1 MTIELLNYRTDG
13 IIMESVKALVN
24 KNFINLF
31 FGQLL
36 THLGDATIQ
45 IILMAILVNSVD
57 KPGGSIAL
65 MLFCFVFPSLI
76 VSVFAGSIVDR
87 YSRKKVMIISSLYRG
102 VILALSLAFYFLLAN
117 ESSFV
122 PMIKIYGVVLSL
134 LIGIG
139 TAFLYPAKMASVP
152 NVVNVQGLKPANA
165 LISGSGTWALTF
177 GALVASTVLMHAGIL
192 NMFYLTCA
200 MYFVA
205 PVFLFFVNLRHDED
219 RAISNFDIIKDI
231 KQTAS
236 FLDKHKKALNMIL
249 LAVVI
254 SLLSATFYNA
264 MNTLATD
271 VYQVSVQGLA
281 KLKWMLGCGTF
292 YGACVMIL
300 FGRRLKTTKTLVAAF
315 LGLFVFLITAAFCTT
330 FFKARL
336 WLGVIG
342 LCASVLKITVDT
354 ILQKVSPNFIR
365 GKIFAFASMLETFVS
380 LVGIG
385 FVSVC
390 ADIIHPLAIFHG
402 IAVLSAVMVVL
413 ILALNKDFR
422 YFVLRITLG
431 QIFKCLFVYK
441 FEGVDNIPK
450 KGKAILAGNH
460 TGHLDPFILQLATK
474 RNLWFVTGPAAFKVP
489 VIRHMLKWFNVLPL
503 NFGVGLEAIESGVT
517 KLKQG
522 EPVIIFPE
530 GKFTSDGNPGR
541 FHRGVAIMA
550 KEADCPIIPFAIR
563 GGFEAWGKFRK
574 NPKLF
579 TTIIIQFGQP
589 ITDLSADEKQIT
601 KELEQR
607 VRFMK
612 RSLDSRAFYKIKDTQ
627 YTNFLDIMKQYSD
640 TYGQTKAVSL
650 KVKDGYEEISYV
662 DLSRRAKKFANYL
675 IENTDIQRKDRIAIL
690 CESRPEFAVGI
701 FASIQTGAIT
711 VPLDVKLTVPEH
723 THILSDCT
731 PKILMCSSHYLDHA
745 IELKNNVP
753 SIQHIYVLDDEERQH
768 PEILSVS
775 KLEADIEKS
784 IGRPRSMDETAL
796 IVYTSG
802 TTGNPKGVMIS
813 FGNIYSQMK
822 DFEKLFKLSKDNT
835 LLSILP
841 LNHLLEL
848 NVGFFG
854 MLFMGAKIVYI
865 KTLNP
870 KELAAAMKEKQITNM
885 IVVPLVAKMLKNS
898 VDKQLKK
905 KPQHVQKIFKI
916 MYAAAKYMPRF
927 VRRIMFK
934 SIIDGLGGKFECFI
948 SGGAPLDVEIA
959 EFFERIGAPAFEGYG
974 LTETSPVI
982 STNRYE
988 AHRIGTVGKPL
999 PSVSVKLSEQ
1009 GELLATGPN
1018 VMQGYYNKPEMTAE
1032 VIDEDGWFHTGDI
1045 AEIDKDGFIKITG
1058 RIKNMIVLGGG
1069 KKIFPEEV
1077 EAVLE
1082 QSPLIKEL
1090 CVLSLKIKSG
1100 NKAGTEEVGVIIVPS
1115 DELAQKSDEEI
1126 QKELEAEVKKLSSA
1140 NLAAYKTPTVVVFRR
1155 EDLPKTSTQKVKRK
1169 DLLAWYEN
1177 SILTNA

>member
-1 MTIELLNYRTDG
+1 
-13 IIMESVKALVN
+13 MEAIKDIFN

-31 FGQLL
+31 LGQLL
-36 THLGDATIQ
+36 THLGDAAIQ

-57 KPGGSIAL
+57 KPGSLIAL

-76 VSVFAGSIVDR
+76 VSIFAGSVVDR
-87 YSRKKVMIISSLYRG
+87 FSRKKIMIYSSLYRG
-102 VILALSLAFYFLLAN
+102 LVLALSIGLYLNFAGNASL
-117 ESSFV
+117 V
-122 PMIKIYGVVLSL
+122 PMIKIYGIVLSL
-134 LIGIG
+134 LIGTG

-152 NVVNVQGLKPANA
+152 NVVDVQGLKAANS

-177 GALVASTVLMHAGIL
+177 GALVASTLLLHIGIL
-192 NMFYLTCA
+192 NMFYMCCA
-200 MYFVA
+200 MYFAA
-205 PVFLFFVNLRHDED
+205 PVFLYFVNLRYDEE
-219 RAISNFDIIKDI
+219 SNSSSFDLMKDI
-231 KQTAS
+231 KQTAA

-249 LAVVI
+249 LAVVVSLI
-254 SLLSATFYNA
+254 SVTFYNA

-281 KLKWMLGCGTF
+281 RLKWMLGCGTF
-292 YGACVMIL
+292 YGACVMML
-300 FGRRLKTTKTLVAAF
+300 FGQRLKTTKTLVTAF
-315 LGLFVFLITAAFCTT
+315 LGLFVFLVTAAFCTT
-330 FFKARL
+330 FFKARI
-336 WLGVIG
+336 WLGAIG

-390 ADIIHPLAIFHG
+390 ADIIQPLAIFHG
-402 IAVLSAVMVVL
+402 IAILSAVMVVL
-413 ILALNKDFR
+413 LLALNKDFR

-431 QIFKCLFVYK
+431 QIFKCLFNYK

-450 KGKAILAGNH
+450 KGKIILAGNH
-460 TGHLDPFILQLATK
+460 TGHLDPFILQMATK
-474 RNLWFVTGPAAFKVP
+474 RNLWFVTGPAAFKIP

-503 NFGVGLEAIESGVT
+503 NFGAGIEAIEAGVN
-517 KLKQG
+517 KLMHG
-522 EPVIIFPE
+522 EAVIIFPE
-530 GKFTSDGNPGR
+530 GKFTADGTPCK
-541 FHRGVAIMA
+541 FHRGASVMA
-550 KEADCPIIPFAIR
+550 KEANCPIVPFAIK
-563 GGFEAWGKFRK
+563 GGFEAWGKIRK

-589 ITDLSADEKQIT
+589 ITDLSGTDKEIT

-612 RSLDSRAFYKIKDTQ
+612 NSLECRAFYKIKDTE

-650 KVKDGYEEISYV
+650 KVKDGYEEISYI
-662 DLSRRAKKFANYL
+662 DLKRRAKKFANYMM
-675 IENTDIQRKDRIAIL
+675 ENADVQRGDRIAML

-711 VPLDVKLTVPEH
+711 VPLDIKLTVPEH
-723 THILSDCT
+723 MHILSDCT
-731 PKILMCSSHYLDHA
+731 PKILLCSSHYLDHA
-745 IELKNNVP
+745 LELKNNVP
-753 SIQHIYVLDDEERQH
+753 SIQQIYVLDDEERQH

-775 KLEADIEKS
+775 KLDADVEKS
-784 IGRPRSMDETAL
+784 FKRARSMDETAL

-822 DFEKLFKLSKDNT
+822 DFEKIFKLSKDNT

-870 KELAAAMKEKQITNM
+870 KELSAAMKDKQITNM

-905 KPQHVQKIFKI
+905 KPEHVQKMFKL

-934 SIIDGLGGKFECFI
+934 SIIDGFGGKFECFI
-948 SGGAPLDVEIA
+948 SGGAPLDAEIA
-959 EFFERIGAPAFEGYG
+959 EFFERIGVPAFEGYG

-988 AHRIGTVGKPL
+988 AHKIGTVGKPL
-999 PSVSVKLSEQ
+999 PSVKVKLSEQ
-1009 GELLATGPN
+1009 GELLASGPN
-1018 VMQGYYNKPEMTAE
+1018 VMQGYYNKPEMTAD
-1032 VIDEDGWFHTGDI
+1032 VIDEEGWFHTGDI

-1115 DELAQKSDEEI
+1115 DELVQKSDEEI

-1140 NLAAYKTPTVVVFRR
+1140 NLASYKTPTVVVFRR

-1169 DLLAWYEN
+1169 DLLAWYEG
-1177 SILTNA
+1177 LQAEKV

>member
-1 MTIELLNYRTDG
+1 MEVIKELF
-13 IIMESVKALVN
+13 N
-24 KNFINLF
+24 KNFVNLF
-31 FGQLL
+31 LGQLL

-45 IILMAILVNSVD
+45 IILMAILMNNIE
-57 KPGGSIAL
+57 KPGSIIAL
-65 MLFCFVFPSLI
+65 MLFCFIFPSLI

-87 YSRKKVMIISSLYRG
+87 FSRKKVMILSSLYRG
-102 VILALSLAFYFLLAN
+102 FILTLSIVFYYLLSHN
-117 ESSFV
+117 SSLM
-122 PMIKIYGVVLSL
+122 PLIKIYGIILSF

-139 TAFLYPAKMASVP
+139 SAFLYPAKMASVP
-152 NVVNVQGLKPANA
+152 NIVEIQALKPANA

-177 GALVASTVLMHAGIL
+177 GGLIAGTMLLHIGIF
-192 NMFYLTCA
+192 NMFCLTCA
-200 MYFVA
+200 MYFAA
-205 PVFLFFVNLRHDED
+205 PLFLQFVSLKHDED
-219 RAISNFDIIKDI
+219 TEPSCFDVIKDI

-236 FLDKHKKALNMIL
+236 FLDKHKKALNMIIF
-249 LAVVI
+249 AVIV
-254 SLLSATFYNA
+254 SLISATFYNA

-292 YGACVMIL
+292 YGACIMIL
-300 FGRRLKTTKTLVAAF
+300 FGKRLKTTNTLVAAF

-336 WLGVIG
+336 WLGAIG

-402 IAVLSAVMVVL
+402 IAVLSAMMAIL
-413 ILALNKDFR
+413 ILAFNRDFR
-422 YFVLRITLG
+422 YFVLRVTLG
-431 QIFKCLFVYK
+431 QIFKCLFFYK
-441 FEGVDNIPK
+441 FEGTDNIPS
-450 KGKAILAGNH
+450 KGKVILAGNH
-460 TGHLDPFILQLATK
+460 TGHLDPLILQMATK

-489 VIRHMLKWFNVLPL
+489 IIRHMLKWFNVLPL
-503 NFGVGLEAIESGVT
+503 NFGEGIEAIESGVN
-517 KLKQG
+517 KLKHG

-550 KEADCPIIPFAIR
+550 KEANCPIVPFAIK
-563 GGFEAWGKFRK
+563 GGFEAWGSFRK

-589 ITDLSADEKQIT
+589 ITDLSSGEKEIT
-601 KELEQR
+601 RELEQR

-612 RSLDSRAFYKIKDTQ
+612 RSLDSRAFYRIKDTV

-640 TYGQTKAVSL
+640 AYGQTKAVSL

-675 IENTDIQRKDRIAIL
+675 IENTDIQRNDRIAIL

-731 PKILMCSSHYLDHA
+731 PKVLMCSSHYLDHA
-745 IELKNNVP
+745 MELKNNLP
-753 SIQHIYVLDDEERQH
+753 SIRDIFVLDDEERQH

-784 IGRPRSMDETAL
+784 YGRARSMDEIAL

-813 FGNIYSQMK
+813 FGNIYSQVK
-822 DFEKLFKLSKDNT
+822 DFEKLFKLSKNNT

-870 KELAAAMKEKQITNM
+870 KELANAMVEKQVTNM

-905 KPQHVQKIFKI
+905 KPQYIQKIFRI
-916 MYAAAKYMPRF
+916 MYTAAKYMPRF
-927 VRRIMFK
+927 IRRIMFK
-934 SIIDGLGGKFECFI
+934 SIIDGFGGKFECFI
-948 SGGAPLDVEIA
+948 SGGAPLDSEIA
-959 EFFERIGAPAFEGYG
+959 EFFDRIGIPAFEGYG

-988 AHRIGTVGKPL
+988 AYKIGTVGKPL
-999 PSVSVKLSEQ
+999 PSVTVKLSEQ
-1009 GELLATGPN
+1009 GEILVSGPN
-1018 VMQGYYNKPEMTAE
+1018 VMQGYYNKPAMTAE

-1045 AEIDKDGFIKITG
+1045 GEIDKDGFIKITG

-1100 NKAGTEEVGVIIVPS
+1100 NKAGTEEVGAIIVPS

-1126 QKELEAEVKKLSSA
+1126 QKELEAEVKKLSA
-1140 NLAAYKTPTVVVFRR
+1140 ENLAPYKAPTVVVFRR

-1169 DLLAWYEN
+1169 DLLTWYE
-1177 SILTNA
+1177 SILLINEV